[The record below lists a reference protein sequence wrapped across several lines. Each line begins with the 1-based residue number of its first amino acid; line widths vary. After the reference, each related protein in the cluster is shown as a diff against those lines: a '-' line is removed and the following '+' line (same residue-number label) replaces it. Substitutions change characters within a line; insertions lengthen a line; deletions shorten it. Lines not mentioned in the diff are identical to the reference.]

1 MSDLESA
8 LDWIVDPLMKSMDF
22 ECTSRQIKLLNE
34 IRKNYQSAINDKSQ
48 LYIEAIESIP
58 VPLFMKDSQLNVVF
72 SNRAFDR
79 IYNSYLKQD
88 LDLFSGIVEQEKTLL
103 MEPAGQILKMRRLT
117 RLFVNQYRPS

>member
-88 LDLFSGIVEQEKTLL
+88 LDIFSGIVEQEKTLL